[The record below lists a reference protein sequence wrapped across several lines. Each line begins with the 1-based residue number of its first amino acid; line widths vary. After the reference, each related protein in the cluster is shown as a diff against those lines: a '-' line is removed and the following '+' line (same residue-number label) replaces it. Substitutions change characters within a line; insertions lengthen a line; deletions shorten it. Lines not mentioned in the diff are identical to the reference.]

1 MEPGVLDARVV
12 DPSAVD
18 AERTRARHESLW
30 ALRSANST
38 STEVGDI
45 FALAARPGTISL
57 AGGNPDVDSLPLD
70 LLGRSAARIL
80 SGQGS
85 RALQYGGGQG
95 TEELRQQI
103 CAVMSLEGIS
113 DADPEDVAV
122 TIGSQSGLDTITKI
136 LCDPGDTVLTDD
148 ATYMGAL
155 GTFSSYQVNVQPAA
169 TDADGLVPELLER
182 RISELRANSHRIKFL
197 YTIPNFNNPTGVTL
211 ASHRRQR
218 IVDICRAANI
228 LVVEDNPYGLLRYEG
243 VPLPPLRA
251 GNSLDVLYLSSFSK
265 IFAPG
270 LRLGWALIPRHLKQR
285 FLVAGGSSTLC
296 PPAFNQM
303 LTSAYLRDFD
313 WQAQL
318 EVSRGI
324 YRQRRDATMAA
335 LEVQMPAGVT
345 WTRPQGGFFT
355 WLTLDPAV
363 DTHALVHRAAS
374 AGVVVFHGAPF
385 MPLNE
390 PTNQLRLAFSAL
402 TPELIAEGIG
412 RLAPVIAAS

>member
-1 MEPGVLDARVV
+1 MEPGVLATGVV
-12 DPSAVD
+12 DPA
-18 AERTRARHESLW
+18 APEPEATRARHEGLW
-30 ALRSANST
+30 ARRSANST
-38 STEVGDI
+38 STVVGDI

-70 LLGRSAARIL
+70 LLGRSAAGIL

-85 RALQYGGGQG
+85 RALQYGAGQG
-95 TEELRQQI
+95 TEELRRQI
-103 CAVMSLEGIS
+103 CAVMSLEGIT
-113 DADPEDVAV
+113 DADPDDVAV

-155 GTFSSYQVNVQPAA
+155 GTFATYEVNVQPAS
-169 TDADGLVPELLER
+169 TDGDGLIPEYLEG
-182 RISELRANSHRIKFL
+182 RILELRAAGHRIKFL

-218 IVDICRAANI
+218 IVDICREANI

-243 VPLPPLRA
+243 GLLPALRA

-285 FLVAGGSSTLC
+285 FLIAGGSSTLC

-303 LTSAYLRDFD
+303 LTSEYLRDFD

-318 EVSRGI
+318 DVSRGI
-324 YRQRRDATMAA
+324 YRQRRDATLAA
-335 LEVQMPAGVT
+335 LEDQMPAGIT

-355 WLTLDPAV
+355 WLTLGPAV
-363 DTHALVHRAAS
+363 DTQALVYRAAS
-374 AGVVVFHGAPF
+374 VGVVVFHGAPF
-385 MPLNE
+385 MPLNG
-390 PTNQLRLAFSAL
+390 PTNHLRLAFSAL
-402 TPELIAEGIG
+402 SPELIAEGIG
-412 RLAPVIAAS
+412 RLAPLIAAS